1 MESVRGEQVPVLAK
15 SQARPAPAGTG
26 TALAAFLIYGATIPK
41 ATVADRGL
49 DSQNHG
55 TPARADPGCLPPSY
69 LGTPTVT
76 QNLDGPPRPY
86 REITPLA
93 IVVGIV
99 LGIVMN
105 AAVTYS
111 GLKIGFTLG
120 GSAIAAV
127 LGWGILRGVFR
138 RGTIVEN
145 NIAQTVASS
154 VNTSNSGIIFTVPV
168 LYLLG
173 MQAQIKP
180 LWLLAATMAGA
191 IMGVA
196 FIIPTRKQMI
206 DHDRLRFP
214 TGTAVASVLRSPGEG
229 VAKSLV
235 LLVGIAIS
243 MTIFWFTEAAETLN
257 IPELEMANFLGWADL
272 AERAGIPAG
281 IVTDRSVDL
290 GAWISNT
297 RFAVLWNP
305 SFNFVWAIAPFAL
318 GAGFITGRPGLV
330 VLAGGLLA
338 YFVITPI
345 AFDSGWMP
353 SGTTATGAGD
363 WALGNINRP
372 LGIGLLMGGALIGL
386 LMAFPSMGSALRGI
400 GGGKGRGQERDEL
413 PMWILGL
420 AILFAFALLFFA
432 ARSTIAGGSDQQ
444 AAIIAGVGTVWMWF
458 AGIVIAQCTG
468 MTDWSPISG
477 MALLTVM
484 ICLLLT
490 DNQVVPAVLIGAA
503 VCVAITECADM
514 MQDLKTGSLVGGQ
527 PIKQQII
534 ELSVSWI
541 GPVVCLATIALLAD
555 NNMRDYGVAFGP
567 GTEMPA
573 PQAAALEGVIN
584 TIRGGDAPVE
594 MFGMGGLIG
603 ILLSLSG
610 MAGLGVLVGLSM
622 YLPLMYLLPYGLGCL
637 LQMLVTKVKGASWT
651 ESWGVPLAAGL
662 IVGEGLL
669 GVAFAGFTVAK
680 PHLIEFITANV

>member
-1 MESVRGEQVPVLAK
+1 M
-15 SQARPAPAGTG
+15 
-26 TALAAFLIYGATIPK
+26 
-41 ATVADRGL
+41 
-49 DSQNHG
+49 
-55 TPARADPGCLPPSY
+55 
-69 LGTPTVT
+69 T
-76 QNLDGPPRPY
+76 QHLDGPPRPY

-93 IVVGIV
+93 IVVGIL

-173 MQAQIKP
+173 LQSQINHW
-180 LWLLAATMAGA
+180 WLLAATMAGA

-206 DHDRLRFP
+206 DHERLRFP

-235 LLVGIAIS
+235 LVIGIVLA
-243 MTIFWFTEAAETLN
+243 MVVVWFTEASEALN
-257 IPELEMANFLGWADL
+257 IPELEMTGFWGWEDLG
-272 AERAGIPAG
+272 EMAGIGAG
-281 IVTDRSVDL
+281 IVSDSAVDL
-290 GAWISNT
+290 GAWISQT
-297 RFAVLWNP
+297 KLAVLWNP
-305 SFNFVWAIAPFAL
+305 SFNFTWAIAPFAL

-345 AFDSGWMP
+345 AFASGWMP
-353 SGTTATGAGD
+353 SDTTAASAGG

-372 LGIGLLMGGALIGL
+372 LGIGLLMGGALVGL
-386 LMAFPSMGSALRGI
+386 LMAFPSMGSALRGV

-413 PMWILGL
+413 PMWVLGV
-420 AILFAFALLFFA
+420 AILLAFGLLFFA
-432 ARSTIAGGSDQQ
+432 ARSTIADGNDQQ
-444 AAIIAGVGTVWMWF
+444 AATIAGVGTAWMWF

-468 MTDWSPISG
+468 LTDWSPISG

-484 ICLLLT
+484 ICLFLT
-490 DNQVVPAVLIGAA
+490 DNQVIPAVLIGAA
-503 VCVAITECADM
+503 VCVAITECAGHDARLENGFSDRWSTD
-514 MQDLKTGSLVGGQ
+514 QTTDHR
-527 PIKQQII
+527 
-534 ELSVSWI
+534 
-541 GPVVCLATIALLAD
+541 AF
-555 NNMRDYGVAFGP
+555 RFVAWP
-567 GTEMPA
+567 
-573 PQAAALEGVIN
+573 
-584 TIRGGDAPVE
+584 
-594 MFGMGGLIG
+594 GGLPGDDRAPRPPKDGRIRSRLWSRHG
-603 ILLSLSG
+603 HASPASR
-610 MAGLGVLVGLSM
+610 
-622 YLPLMYLLPYGLGCL
+622 
-637 LQMLVTKVKGASWT
+637 GARRRHQHDSRRRR
-651 ESWGVPLAAGL
+651 SR
-662 IVGEGLL
+662 
-669 GVAFAGFTVAK
+669 
-680 PHLIEFITANV
+680 

>member
-1 MESVRGEQVPVLAK
+1 VTNNQEDSFNPE
-15 SQARPAPAGTG
+15 GTG
-26 TALAAFLIYGATIPK
+26 A
-41 ATVADRGL
+41 
-49 DSQNHG
+49 
-55 TPARADPGCLPPSY
+55 
-69 LGTPTVT
+69 
-76 QNLDGPPRPY
+76 PY

-93 IVVGIV
+93 IIVGIMIGV
-99 LGIVMN
+99 VMN
-105 AAVTYS
+105 AAITYS

-127 LGWGILRGVFR
+127 LGWGVLRGIFR

-145 NIAQTVASS
+145 NIAQTVASA
-154 VNTSNSGIIFTVPV
+154 VNTSNSGLIFTVPV

-173 MQAQIKP
+173 LQAEINP
-180 LWLLAATMAGA
+180 WWLLAASMAGA

-196 FIIPTRKQMI
+196 FIIPTRRQMI

-229 VAKSLV
+229 IAKSII
-235 LLVGIAIS
+235 LLVGIAVA
-243 MTIFWFTEAAETLN
+243 MVVVWLTEAAGALN
-257 IPELEMANFLGWADL
+257 LPDMGWSGFLSWEDL
-272 AERAGIPAG
+272 ARSVGIQEG
-281 IVTDRSVDL
+281 IVSVGAVDL
-290 GAWISNT
+290 GAWISNS
-297 RFAVLWNP
+297 RFGVLWDP
-305 SFNFVWAIAPFAL
+305 SFNFTWAIAPFAL

-345 AFDSGWMP
+345 AFASGWMP
-353 SGTTATGAGD
+353 LDVDAAGAAG

-372 LGIGLLMGGALIGL
+372 LGIGLLMGGALVGL
-386 LMAFPSMGSALRGI
+386 MLAIPSVGSALKSIGR
-400 GGGKGRGQERDEL
+400 GGGRSSERDEL
-413 PMWILGL
+413 PMWVLGL
-420 AILFAFALLFFA
+420 AIIGAYALLFFA
-432 ARSTIAGGSDQQ
+432 ARSTISGGNDQQ
-444 AAIIAGVGTVWMWF
+444 AALIAAVGTAWMWF

-468 MTDWSPISG
+468 LTDWSPISG

-484 ICLLLT
+484 ICLFMT

-527 PIKQQII
+527 PIKQQMI
-534 ELSVSWI
+534 EIGVCWI
-541 GPVVCLATIALLAD
+541 GPAVCLLTIGVLATV
-555 NNMRDYGVAFGP
+555 NYNEFGVYFGP

-594 MFGMGGLIG
+594 MYGMGALIG
-603 ILLSLSG
+603 VLLSLSG

-622 YLPLMYLLPYGLGCL
+622 YLPLMFLLPYGLGCL
-637 LQMLVTKVKGASWT
+637 IQMFVVKLKGAGWT
-651 ESWGVPLAAGL
+651 ENWGVPLAAGL
-662 IVGEGLL
+662 IVGEGILGIGFAAFKLL
-669 GVAFAGFTVAK
+669 T
-680 PHLIEFITANV
+680 PYLIEKFGNGA

>member
-1 MESVRGEQVPVLAK
+1 
-15 SQARPAPAGTG
+15 
-26 TALAAFLIYGATIPK
+26 
-41 ATVADRGL
+41 
-49 DSQNHG
+49 
-55 TPARADPGCLPPSY
+55 
-69 LGTPTVT
+69 VT
-76 QNLDGPPRPY
+76 QPLDGPPKPY

-93 IVVGIV
+93 IVVGIA
-99 LGIVMN
+99 LGVVMN

-127 LGWGILRGVFR
+127 LGWGILKGVFK

-173 MQAQIKP
+173 LQAQINIY
-180 LWLLAATMAGA
+180 WLLAATMAGA

-206 DHDRLRFP
+206 DHERLRFP

-229 VAKSLV
+229 VAKSVV
-235 LLVGIAIS
+235 LLIGIAIS
-243 MTIFWFTEAAETLN
+243 MLVIWFTQAADTLN
-257 IPELEMANFLGWADL
+257 IPALNMSGFFGWEEIA
-272 AERAGIPAG
+272 AGIGIQPG
-281 IVTDRSVDL
+281 IVGADSVDL
-290 GAWISNT
+290 GAWIMDT
-297 RFAVLWNP
+297 RLAALWNP
-305 SFNFVWAIAPFAL
+305 SFNFTWAIAPFAL
-318 GAGFITGRPGLV
+318 GAGFITGKPGLV

-345 AFDSGWMP
+345 AFESGWMP
-353 SGTTATGAGD
+353 SATSAEAAGG

-386 LMAFPSMGSALRGI
+386 FSAVPSIGSALRSM
-400 GGGKGRGQERDEL
+400 GGGRNRGSERDEL
-413 PMWILGL
+413 PMWVLGIAIIL
-420 AILFAFALLFFA
+420 AFTLLFFA
-432 ARSTIAGGSDQQ
+432 ARSTISGGDDQQ
-444 AAIIAGVGTVWMWF
+444 AVIIAAVGTAWMWF
-458 AGIVIAQCTG
+458 AGVVIAQCTG

-484 ICLLLT
+484 ICLFLT
-490 DNQVVPAVLIGAA
+490 DNQVIPAVLIGAA

-514 MQDLKTGSLVGGQ
+514 MQDLKTGSMVGGQ
-527 PIKQQII
+527 PIKQQMI
-534 ELSVSWI
+534 ELSVSWL
-541 GPVVCLATIALLAD
+541 GPAVCLATISLLATS
-555 NNMRDYGVAFGP
+555 NITKFGVPFGP
-567 GTEMPA
+567 GTDMPA

-594 MFGMGGLIG
+594 MYSMGGIIG

-637 LQMLVTKVKGASWT
+637 IQMLVTKAKGPAWT

-662 IVGEGLL
+662 IVGEGIL
-669 GVAFAGFTVAK
+669 GVGFAAFKVLT
-680 PHLIEFITANV
+680 PPLILYLEKGNL